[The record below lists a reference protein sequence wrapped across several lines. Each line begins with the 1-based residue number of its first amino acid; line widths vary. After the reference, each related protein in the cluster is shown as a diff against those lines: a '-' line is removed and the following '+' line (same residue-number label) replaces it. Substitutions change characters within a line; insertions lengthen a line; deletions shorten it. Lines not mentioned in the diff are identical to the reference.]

1 MAPRSTSDRD
11 GEDDSPLDKTQMAAI
26 WSVGN
31 SPVGLFFF
39 VVRTGLYVPRTACV
53 FRFNQLTQGIYITL
67 PYTLAVYMV
76 RHFEGDSGTEE
87 SIGRN
92 TGLLVSIRPL
102 TCAQYTSCS
111 ASDNKTKANC
121 SCSIQTCLCA
131 HLSAL
136 LLSA

>member
-1 MAPRSTSDRD
+1 MAPRNTSDLD

-31 SPVGLFFF
+31 LPNGSLFL
-39 VVRTGLYVPRTACV
+39 VVPDRSLRSRTVRV

-76 RHFEGDSGTEE
+76 RHFEGESGTEE

-92 TGLLVSIRPL
+92 TGLLVSIHPL
-102 TCAQYTSCS
+102 AV
-111 ASDNKTKANC
+111 
-121 SCSIQTCLCA
+121 
-131 HLSAL
+131 LSLQAV
-136 LLSA
+136 LSLTN